1 MFIKNVCIFKMSIQ
15 SVHSKCLF
23 NKDSTAILSEIFRS
37 RLDYSNVLEIRPFEV
52 LDQLVVLA
60 WDYIDTVWEFHDHH
74 RRALTASFGESSNS
88 ILRICWRSIKR
99 LSMLR
104 INKMKPKFFRLEL
117 EAGKSPICFQQVLN
131 LQKRPVLVEATR
143 WQICG

>member
-60 WDYIDTVWEFHDHH
+60 WDYIDTV
-74 RRALTASFGESSNS
+74 
-88 ILRICWRSIKR
+88 
-99 LSMLR
+99 
-104 INKMKPKFFRLEL
+104 
-117 EAGKSPICFQQVLN
+117 
-131 LQKRPVLVEATR
+131 
-143 WQICG
+143 